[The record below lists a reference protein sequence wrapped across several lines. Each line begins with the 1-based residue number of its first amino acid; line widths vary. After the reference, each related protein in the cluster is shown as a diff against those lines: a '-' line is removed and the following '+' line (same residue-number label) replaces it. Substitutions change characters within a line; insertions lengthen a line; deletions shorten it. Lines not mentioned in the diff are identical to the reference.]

1 MNGVLLMQAWLAW
14 NFIRFQIRRW
24 RDNSTPVTSPKK
36 RETRKKG
43 KKENDRKKKEDAVD
57 ESEEAETEERANGIS
72 SSKLKKSQWLPTLP
86 VNMSSYLFLKDESLP
101 SCEEFCLDWSSFCWQ
116 LNFCSWKIYLFS
128 ILLYTLQGPFQKK
141 QRKSALARVKK

>member
-72 SSKLKKSQWLPTLP
+72 SSKLKKSQ
-86 VNMSSYLFLKDESLP
+86 
-101 SCEEFCLDWSSFCWQ
+101 
-116 LNFCSWKIYLFS
+116 
-128 ILLYTLQGPFQKK
+128 
-141 QRKSALARVKK
+141 